1 MGVEFKYL
9 SREDEDMISLSDND
23 FNILFPYFEKLNNK
37 VGIFINEY
45 SDSKLSPDHIKI
57 LLNFLKKDIKHLTKY
72 PNIKNLIDLLIRA
85 SANKIWIEITGD

>member
-1 MGVEFKYL
+1 MGIEFKYIN
-9 SREDEDMISLSDND
+9 RKDEVLISLSDND

-37 VGIFINEY
+37 VGIFIDEY
-45 SDSKLSPDHIKI
+45 SDSKLSPEHIKI

-85 SANKIWIEITGD
+85 SANKKWIEVIGD